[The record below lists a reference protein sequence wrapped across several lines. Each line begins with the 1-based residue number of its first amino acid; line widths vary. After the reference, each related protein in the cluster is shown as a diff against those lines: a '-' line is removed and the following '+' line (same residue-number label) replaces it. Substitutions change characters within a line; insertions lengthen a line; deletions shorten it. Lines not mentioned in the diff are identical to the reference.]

1 MNSIVNQKITDLT
14 DGLLLSVLII
24 MSEAIMVL
32 GLFILIIFFNQLN
45 TFLILISL
53 FSIGIVSSKI
63 ITVFYKKNWK

>member
-32 GLFILIIFFNQLN
+32 GLFILIIF
-45 TFLILISL
+45 
-53 FSIGIVSSKI
+53 
-63 ITVFYKKNWK
+63 